1 MENNKRKNKF
11 LNYTHIKFTLIT
23 LFVCL
28 LFLQGKMQ
36 EEPVY
41 EMVYYVSLNGEEV
54 GVIEQPEQ
62 AEDMLRKARRN
73 VSSLREGLTFME
85 ADLSV
90 KGRQVTEKVI
100 DDERQVVSRMEQ
112 VLYESIQTTLNLS
125 YTVKVQEYMV
135 NLASKE
141 EVKQLLQTAIDQYD
155 GENRFEVDLVQDTN
169 REFNLL
175 TTQVYKLEKEPEV
188 STGKNME
195 AGVQE
200 VLNAVGELDEDQMEK
215 GFDDFHYGKQY
226 MDFAEKVEIVEAYLP
241 MNQLTPVE
249 VATEQVIKEQ
259 EVPSL
264 YEVVAGDTLTRI
276 SKKVEIPMDK
286 IVEMNSDLLKD
297 INSTIHIGDMLK
309 ITVPEPELS
318 VVWAEQRYYEEE
330 YEADVIYIDNDSWYT
345 TKTVVQQQPSSGYR
359 KIAAEESYL
368 NGRMVSKTILKEEI
382 VKEAVPMIIERGTK
396 TPPTYIKP
404 ITGGRITSGYGSRKA
419 PVAGATTNH
428 RAIDWYVPTGTA
440 VFASC
445 GGSVS
450 FAGWMGSY
458 GNVIFI
464 NHEDGR
470 QTRYAHLSKILV
482 KKGDYVKQGQKIG
495 LSGATGNVSG
505 PHLHFEMKIDGVSV
519 NPLLYLDK

>member
-28 LFLQGKMQ
+28 LFLQGKKQ

-62 AEDMLRKARRN
+62 AEEMLRKARRN

-215 GFDDFHYGKQY
+215 GFDDFHYGKQ
-226 MDFAEKVEIVEAYLP
+226 
-241 MNQLTPVE
+241 
-249 VATEQVIKEQ
+249 
-259 EVPSL
+259 
-264 YEVVAGDTLTRI
+264 
-276 SKKVEIPMDK
+276 
-286 IVEMNSDLLKD
+286 
-297 INSTIHIGDMLK
+297 
-309 ITVPEPELS
+309 
-318 VVWAEQRYYEEE
+318 
-330 YEADVIYIDNDSWYT
+330 
-345 TKTVVQQQPSSGYR
+345 
-359 KIAAEESYL
+359 
-368 NGRMVSKTILKEEI
+368 
-382 VKEAVPMIIERGTK
+382 
-396 TPPTYIKP
+396 
-404 ITGGRITSGYGSRKA
+404 
-419 PVAGATTNH
+419 
-428 RAIDWYVPTGTA
+428 
-440 VFASC
+440 
-445 GGSVS
+445 
-450 FAGWMGSY
+450 
-458 GNVIFI
+458 
-464 NHEDGR
+464 
-470 QTRYAHLSKILV
+470 
-482 KKGDYVKQGQKIG
+482 
-495 LSGATGNVSG
+495 
-505 PHLHFEMKIDGVSV
+505 
-519 NPLLYLDK
+519 

>member
-200 VLNAVGELDEDQMEK
+200 VLNAVGELD
-215 GFDDFHYGKQY
+215 
-226 MDFAEKVEIVEAYLP
+226 
-241 MNQLTPVE
+241 
-249 VATEQVIKEQ
+249 
-259 EVPSL
+259 
-264 YEVVAGDTLTRI
+264 
-276 SKKVEIPMDK
+276 
-286 IVEMNSDLLKD
+286 
-297 INSTIHIGDMLK
+297 
-309 ITVPEPELS
+309 
-318 VVWAEQRYYEEE
+318 
-330 YEADVIYIDNDSWYT
+330 
-345 TKTVVQQQPSSGYR
+345 
-359 KIAAEESYL
+359 
-368 NGRMVSKTILKEEI
+368 
-382 VKEAVPMIIERGTK
+382 
-396 TPPTYIKP
+396 
-404 ITGGRITSGYGSRKA
+404 
-419 PVAGATTNH
+419 
-428 RAIDWYVPTGTA
+428 
-440 VFASC
+440 
-445 GGSVS
+445 
-450 FAGWMGSY
+450 
-458 GNVIFI
+458 
-464 NHEDGR
+464 
-470 QTRYAHLSKILV
+470 
-482 KKGDYVKQGQKIG
+482 
-495 LSGATGNVSG
+495 
-505 PHLHFEMKIDGVSV
+505 
-519 NPLLYLDK
+519 